1 MGIRIDEL
9 NSGVR
14 INDTDVTVLSQ
25 IIEAGLSARQTL
37 KVTAAQIRD
46 SFNADNLNKIN
57 DLTDETNDDKIDK
70 TIFNKFLPTN
80 GSKPMTGDLYMDGS
94 TVSKY
99 SAKIL
104 TYTDNFTL
112 TQDLNTSVILVD
124 KENPT
129 GNSNNKVSITITPDS
144 LNVGYNVIL
153 IQSGN
158 TLVEVLS
165 SNGIEIW
172 NSDGLRTTRGK
183 YSLINICIL
192 KPNTVWLFGDVAGVA
207 NI

>member
-25 IIEAGLSARQTL
+25 IIETGLSARQTL

-46 SFNADNLNKIN
+46 SFNADNLNRID
-57 DLTDETNDDKIDK
+57 DLTDESNDTKIDK
-70 TIFNKFLPTN
+70 TIFERFLPVN
-80 GSKPMTGDLYMDGS
+80 GSKPMTGDLYMDSS
-94 TVSKY
+94 TVTRY

-104 TYTDNFTL
+104 SYTDNFTL
-112 TQDLNTSVILVD
+112 TQDLNTSVILIN
-124 KENPT
+124 KANPT
-129 GNSNNKVSITITPDS
+129 GDSKNKVSITVAPST

-153 IQSGN
+153 IQTGD

-165 SNGIEIW
+165 ANGIELW
-172 NSDGLRTTRGK
+172 NADGLRTTRGK
-183 YSLINICIL
+183 YSLINLCIL
-192 KPNTVWLFGDVAGVA
+192 KPNKVWLFGDVAGVA